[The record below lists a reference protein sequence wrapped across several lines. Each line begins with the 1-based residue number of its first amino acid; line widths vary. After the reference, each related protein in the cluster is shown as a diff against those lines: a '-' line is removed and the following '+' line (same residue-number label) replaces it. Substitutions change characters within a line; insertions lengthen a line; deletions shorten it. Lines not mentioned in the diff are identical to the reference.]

1 MLSPLTPEFIERF
14 EAIVESDKPVANKFA
29 ESLILIFDERLKAE
43 SGGEPSRMAAVMRK
57 IGMVDSA
64 AIVAQLTP
72 ISFLDRGHRAL
83 RNCPRC
89 GEDCSTIGITKTAYT
104 FESCDCDDSSAAHPH
119 LVEQLWHRACIRRPA
134 PKPEPQDAHDQ
145 PA

>member
-57 IGMVDSA
+57 IGMVESDLLLKLLALPYS
-64 AIVAQLTP
+64 
-72 ISFLDRGHRAL
+72 DRPGYQEDWK
-83 RNCPRC
+83 PR
-89 GEDCSTIGITKTAYT
+89 
-104 FESCDCDDSSAAHPH
+104 
-119 LVEQLWHRACIRRPA
+119 
-134 PKPEPQDAHDQ
+134 
-145 PA
+145 